1 MKDEV
6 GGLCGGLVGCPAS
19 TICKPSPILRS
30 KRSFNLFVISS
41 ILDLILKSETMVLG
55 LKRVQQVG
63 MRARTWLVLARDS
76 FNTCCRKASVENS
89 SSTSS
94 RS

>member
-30 KRSFNLFVISS
+30 KRSFNPFVISS

-63 MRARTWLVLARDS
+63 MRARTLLARDS